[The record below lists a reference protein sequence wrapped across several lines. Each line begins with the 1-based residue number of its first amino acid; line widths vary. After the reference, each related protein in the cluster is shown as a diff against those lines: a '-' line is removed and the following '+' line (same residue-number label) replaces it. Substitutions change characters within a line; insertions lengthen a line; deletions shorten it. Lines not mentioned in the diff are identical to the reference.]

1 MGGSPRAA
9 AQEKAVFE
17 PKRIRVL
24 FPGRF
29 WTPIRKSVFEEVLP
43 TLAQPL
49 TQALYL
55 QLYDRVWHSP
65 SKIVEATMSDFSRW
79 TVADARTLK
88 PCVELLCRENFLV
101 CLQRGHSKS
110 RTRKPRWSV
119 PVAEFELS
127 GTGTPWT
134 PVPRFF
140 ITEYFRAFRPSVIL
154 TILQWYQ
161 YINWRN
167 DCWVGIARLRERTG
181 WTRRSVYDALRTLG
195 KQKEWERRSQE
206 LPRPL
211 EISRTAQ
218 QQTRHFRVLAVAY
231 EQKKRRNQRSTVN
244 LTPEFVRH
252 FRVRGFERIDIDF
265 REGTCDGDGDAEA
278 DASADTDFDADA
290 DIDTDAD
297 GNVDA
302 D

>member
-1 MGGSPRAA
+1 MRRATLSRELPGLPATWSFKKSDAETALERAGSRVRV
-9 AQEKAVFE
+9 KRNGNAVD
-17 PKRIRVL
+17 
-24 FPGRF
+24 
-29 WTPIRKSVFEEVLP
+29 T
-43 TLAQPL
+43 
-49 TQALYL
+49 
-55 QLYDRVWHSP
+55 
-65 SKIVEATMSDFSRW
+65 
-79 TVADARTLK
+79 
-88 PCVELLCRENFLV
+88 
-101 CLQRGHSKS
+101 
-110 RTRKPRWSV
+110 
-119 PVAEFELS
+119 
-127 GTGTPWT
+127 
-134 PVPRFF
+134 VPRFF

-161 YINWRN
+161 HINWRN